1 MNNAGKNFLH
11 LDLETTGLNPLRDR
25 IIEVAWTT
33 TKGDLA
39 MPMSVFS
46 RVISNSYTR
55 AALERAEQVVIDMH
69 KATGLWDE
77 VHFEGAVSP
86 LVPEDA
92 KHGIVE
98 SHGSVEAEILDHL
111 DRRSAEGETWHLCGA
126 SVHFD
131 RSFIDNWMPSLSK
144 RLHHRI
150 LDTSSLKLV
159 AGAAGFEMELGIE
172 QRNPLP
178 HRAANDVRE
187 ALGYA
192 QGFRDLLKVI
202 VERKE
207 SEGGSIIA
215 RAHDPKRLRG
225 II

>member
-1 MNNAGKNFLH
+1 MVNGFNDGKNFLI
-11 LDLETTGLNPLRDR
+11 LDLETTGLQPTANK

-46 RVISNSYTR
+46 RVISNPFTR
-55 AALERAEQVVIDMH
+55 AHLSGAKDVVREMH

-77 VHFEGAVSP
+77 VMIG
-86 LVPEDA
+86 PESEQPDD
-92 KHGIVE
+92 KHRIIGTLQLAE
-98 SHGSVEAEILDHL
+98 DEILDHL
-111 DRRSAEGETWHLCGA
+111 ARRSDEDETWHLLGA

-131 RSFIDNWMPSLSK
+131 KGFIEHYMP
-144 RLHHRI
+144 RLANRVHHRI

-159 AGAAGFEMELGIE
+159 LGASVQDPSTVLSEPT
-172 QRNPLP
+172 NPLS

-187 ALGYA
+187 ALAYA
-192 QGFRDLLKVI
+192 QAFRDLLKSTV
-202 VERKE
+202 
-207 SEGGSIIA
+207 SGGSDIVA
-215 RAHDPKRLRG
+215 AAHDPKRMRG